1 LERCAGDEQ
10 SSTRDEGA
18 NDLREDRIDIL
29 DSMGFVDDDILERK
43 FLQSSLFD
51 QAHFV
56 RSNTDFEILR
66 NEPASNNFRAFFF
79 GAGQSDNVE
88 IRGPLLEFTMPVLEG
103 RLGDDNEVR
112 PRDIPVVFKVS

>member
-1 LERCAGDEQ
+1 
-10 SSTRDEGA
+10 
-18 NDLREDRIDIL
+18 
-29 DSMGFVDDDILERK
+29 MGFVDDDILERK

-66 NEPASNNFRAFFF
+66 NEPASNNFCVFFF
-79 GAGQSDNVE
+79 GASQSDNVK
-88 IRGPLLEFTMPVLEG
+88 IWGPLLEFTMPVLEG
-103 RLGDDNEVR
+103 RLGEDDKVR